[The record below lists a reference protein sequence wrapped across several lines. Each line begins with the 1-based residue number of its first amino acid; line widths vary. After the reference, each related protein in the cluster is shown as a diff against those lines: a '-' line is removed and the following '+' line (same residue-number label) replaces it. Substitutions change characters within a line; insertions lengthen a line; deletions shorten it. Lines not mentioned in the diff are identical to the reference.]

1 MDFFCKVTETGLVPL
16 DDMDWELKKR
26 LQLGADVRVHV
37 TMPRNIKFH
46 RKFFA
51 LLQLTLANLPE
62 TLQATSHIY
71 SVEALLAA
79 LKIDMGY
86 YDTVTVSGRNVVK
99 LRSISFAKMDE
110 AQFSRFYDLA
120 VTDILSN
127 YLPGTD
133 RNALLSEVETFVS
146 TNIH

>member
-1 MDFFCKVTETGLVPL
+1 MDFYCKVTSTGLVPL
-16 DDMDWELKKR
+16 DAGDLQQYKK
-26 LQLGADVRVHV
+26 LSLGSDVRVRV
-37 TMPRNIKFH
+37 TMPRNIRFH

-51 LLQLTLANLPE
+51 LLQLVFDNLPE
-62 TLQATSHIY
+62 DLQHDRNIY

-79 LKIDMGY
+79 IKIDMGY
-86 YDTVTVSGRNVVK
+86 YSNVRVSGRNVIK

-120 VTDILSN
+120 VTHILHS

-133 RNALLSEVETFVS
+133 RNVLLQEVEQFIS
-146 TNIH
+146 NHF